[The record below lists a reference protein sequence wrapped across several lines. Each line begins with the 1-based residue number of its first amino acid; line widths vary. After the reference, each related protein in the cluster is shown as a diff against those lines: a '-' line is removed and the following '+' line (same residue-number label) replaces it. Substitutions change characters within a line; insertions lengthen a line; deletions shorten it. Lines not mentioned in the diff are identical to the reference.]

1 MTTNKVLLAI
11 EAMSEIDRMA
21 QAAEKY
27 GYSLVVLAENV
38 PSYGAVEKA
47 TLVEF
52 PTRDF
57 AALSDYIQDNRSR
70 IAQVFS
76 VTDTWGVQASQ
87 LRDQFDFLQFG
98 STERLRQLRDKQY
111 VQETLIKAGLAREV
125 SGYPRILKAKNGTG
139 KIGVHYVGSE
149 QELRGL
155 VEKNGLDLG
164 DYLQQNYYCGSLY
177 SAEVWRDKDV
187 FQFFGVTN
195 RILSEPPFFT
205 EKVKSF
211 PWECGSEWE
220 KNVESWVSDVLAQ
233 LDYDFG
239 LAHVEFVETRH
250 GFEIVEINCRMAGA
264 LITPAIV
271 ASTNF
276 DPYRMVVEQ
285 ALGLPVTIPDTR
297 IVSGGSSHVSLYA
310 QRVGRLSA
318 IEGLDKLDQYLGD
331 VQWHTSKDI
340 GDEISELGTYRAR
353 IGNVSAQ
360 ASSAPLAQDRA
371 ITAAATLTPLIDFSK

>member
-1 MTTNKVLLAI
+1 MMNTEKVLLAI

-21 QAAEKY
+21 QAAEEY

-38 PSYGAVEKA
+38 PSYGPVEKA

-52 PTRDF
+52 PTRDYD
-57 AALSDYIQDNRSR
+57 ALSDYIRENRSR

-76 VTDTWGVQASQ
+76 VTDTWGVEASQ
-87 LRDQFDFLQFG
+87 LRDEFDFPQFG

-111 VQETLIKAGLAREV
+111 VQESLIQAGLAREV
-125 SGYPRILKAKNGTG
+125 STYPRILKAKNGTG

-149 QELRGL
+149 QDLRDL
-155 VEKNGLDLG
+155 VEKNGLNLE
-164 DYLQQNYYCGSLY
+164 DYLHQNYYRGSLY
-177 SAEVWRDKDV
+177 SAEVWRDKNV

-220 KNVESWVSDVLAQ
+220 KKVELWVRDVLAH

-239 LAHVEFVETRH
+239 LAHVEFVETH
-250 GFEIVEINCRMAGA
+250 QGFEIVEINCRMAGA

-271 ASTNF
+271 ATTNF

-285 ALGLPVTIPDTR
+285 TLGLPVTIPDMR
-297 IVSGGSSHVSLYA
+297 VVNGGFSHVSLYA
-310 QRVGRLSA
+310 QSLGRLSA
-318 IEGLDKLDQYLGD
+318 IAGLEELEQYPGD
-331 VQWHTSKDI
+331 VQWHASKDI

-371 ITAAATLTPLIDFSK
+371 ITAAAALTASID